1 MQQPDGCAERSYQG
15 RKEQGK
21 VTALWQPRSRKF
33 GRARLEAE
41 TGRQARGKPEQ
52 REERSQGTGK
62 DQLARAVGQKAGVI
76 GESQEG
82 WRAGECC
89 CHPKLGQS
97 LNCLGGERG
106 REPPRSK
113 MKSKDGRKHQRAR
126 EWRRERLNWLQHR
139 DRSRPEGAWSS
150 ATVGSRGK
158 ESSGGLAAV
167 LTVEASAQ
175 AARDE
180 VEWPLLRGRSL
191 ERGGNESSRAPR
203 GMRARGIERELEL
216 ELELELASQHCP
228 KKAGKRPAG
237 HTAGRNPYTRARSC
251 SAISA

>member
-1 MQQPDGCAERSYQG
+1 MGSQSS
-15 RKEQGK
+15 GK
-21 VTALWQPRSRKF
+21 I
-33 GRARLEAE
+33 GARE
-41 TGRQARGKPEQ
+41 
-52 REERSQGTGK
+52 TGK
-62 DQLARAVGQKAGVI
+62 DQLARAVGQKAGTS

-89 CHPKLGQS
+89 CHPKPGQS

-139 DRSRPEGAWSS
+139 ERSRPEGAWSS

-203 GMRARGIERELEL
+203 GMRAREIEREL

-251 SAISA
+251 TAISA